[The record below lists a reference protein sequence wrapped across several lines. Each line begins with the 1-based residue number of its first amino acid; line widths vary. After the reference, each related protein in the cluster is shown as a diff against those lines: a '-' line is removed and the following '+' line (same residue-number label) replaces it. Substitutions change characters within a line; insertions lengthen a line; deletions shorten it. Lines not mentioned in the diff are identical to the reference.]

1 MLVYIKTFG
10 CSSNRAETAAIK
22 ELIMAAGFELAPSLH
37 DSDAVIVNTC
47 TVRRETERKVLKF
60 LSTLVGKRVIVTGCM
75 AAAQPA
81 LIASHFPNFSIA
93 TPLNL
98 PSLPY
103 ALRMN
108 SRTVTLNPS
117 NSMPEPGPYMR
128 GAKYTIAISRGCLG
142 NCSYCIVKL
151 ARGKLVSLPEDRIL
165 SHVSHAVNRGAW
177 EIQISAQDTGV
188 YGNDIGT
195 NLPNLLDKITNV
207 GGNFRVR
214 IGMFTPSSVQPY
226 IERLV
231 ASFEPSKVYKFIHI
245 PIQSGSDRVL
255 KSMERRY
262 TASSFKEIVASFR
275 SKYPK
280 ITLFTDII
288 VGYPGEA
295 DEDFEKTCE
304 IIKSVRP
311 DKTHIARFSPR
322 PHTAASFLK
331 QTPEVIKKRRSEAL
345 ALLTSKI
352 QLEKNVEYVGK
363 TFEATIVDRYLHG
376 GMIARTDEYKT
387 IAISGC
393 KPSML
398 GRRVLVNILSCTP
411 FYMKGKIIHH

>member
-1 MLVYIKTFG
+1 MLVYVKTFG

-22 ELIMAAGFELAPSLH
+22 ELIMAAGFRLTLSPR

-47 TVRRETERKVLKF
+47 TVRSETERKVLKY
-60 LSTLVGKRVIVTGCM
+60 LSALAGKKVVVTGCM

-81 LIASHFPNFSIA
+81 LIADHAPNFSIV
-93 TPLNL
+93 TPHNL
-98 PSLPY
+98 PSIPH
-103 ALRMN
+103 ALRMS

-117 NSMPEPGPYMR
+117 NSMPEPAPYVM

-165 SHVSHAVNRGAW
+165 SYVSHAVKSGAW

-188 YGNDIGT
+188 YGNDLGT
-195 NLPNLLDKITNV
+195 NLPNLLGKITHV
-207 GGNFRVR
+207 GGSFRVR
-214 IGMFTPSSVQPY
+214 LGMFNPSSVQPY

-231 ASFEPSKVYKFIHI
+231 ASFESSKIYKFVHI
-245 PIQSGSDRVL
+245 PVQSGSDRTL
-255 KSMERRY
+255 ESMERCY
-262 TASSFKEIVASFR
+262 TVSLFKEIVASFR
-275 SKYPK
+275 FKYPK
-280 ITLFTDII
+280 ITFFTDII
-288 VGYPGEA
+288 VGYPGET

-304 IIKSVRP
+304 MIKSVRP

-322 PHTAASFLK
+322 PHTTASFLK

-345 ALLTSKI
+345 ALLVSKI

-387 IAISGC
+387 VAISGC

-398 GRRVLVNILSCTP
+398 GRRVLVKVLSCTP
-411 FYMKGKIIHH
+411 FYVKGEIIHH

>member
-22 ELIMAAGFELAPSLH
+22 ELMMAAGFKLTPSLR

-47 TVRRETERKVLKF
+47 TVRGETERKVLKF
-60 LSTLVGKRVIVTGCM
+60 LSALAGKRVVVTGCM

-81 LIASHFPNFSIA
+81 LIARHAPNFSIV
-93 TPLNL
+93 TPHNL
-98 PSLPY
+98 PSIPL

-108 SRTVTLNPS
+108 SRTVTLSPS
-117 NSMPEPGPYMR
+117 NSMPEPAPYAM

-151 ARGKLVSLPEDRIL
+151 ARGKLVSLPEERIL
-165 SHVSHAVNRGAW
+165 SHISHAVNGGAW

-195 NLPNLLDKITNV
+195 NLPNLLNKIINV
-207 GGNFRVR
+207 GGSFRVR
-214 IGMFTPSSVQPY
+214 LGMFNPSSVQAY
-226 IERLV
+226 IERLI

-245 PIQSGSDRVL
+245 PVQSGSDRVL
-255 KSMERRY
+255 ESMERRY
-262 TASSFKEIVASFR
+262 TTSSFKEIVASFR

-288 VGYPGEA
+288 VGYPSEA
-295 DEDFEKTCE
+295 DEDFEKTYE

-322 PHTAASFLK
+322 PHTPASFMK
-331 QTPEVIKKRRSEAL
+331 QTPEAIKKRRSEAL
-345 ALLTSKI
+345 ALLACKI
-352 QLEKNVEYVGK
+352 QLEKNMECVGK

-387 IAISGC
+387 VAISDC

-398 GRRVLVNILSCTP
+398 GRRVLVNVLSCTP
-411 FYMKGKIIHH
+411 FYMKGEIIHH